1 MSVADNT
8 STNPVAKLIF
18 TVNRGLEF
26 LAPIADLLIRCWV
39 AWVFFRSGLTK
50 IQSMDSTIMLFQYEY
65 SVPLLDPVTAAYLG
79 TWSELLL
86 PVFLAVGLAGRYAA
100 IALFIFNIVA
110 VISYPDLNPAGVRQ
124 HQVWGIMLL
133 MTICHGPG
141 KLSLD
146 YLIERFFRR

>member
-1 MSVADNT
+1 MSVSNNT
-8 STNPVAKLIF
+8 YTNPVAKPIF
-18 TVNRGLEF
+18 AINQGLSF
-26 LAPIADLLIRCWV
+26 LAPIADLLIRCWA

-50 IQSMDSTIMLFQYEY
+50 IQSIDSTIMLFQYEY
-65 SVPLLDPVTAAYLG
+65 NVPLLEAETAAYIG
-79 TWSELLL
+79 TWSELIL

-133 MTICHGPG
+133 ITICHGPG

-146 YLIERFFRR
+146 YLIEKFFRH